1 MDLLT
6 TAESRKRVFKLNLT
20 LTPAQAKIDE
30 SQARFKIV
38 RCGRKFGKTTYAEK
52 KALDWM
58 GPPNS
63 VVWYVSPTIKQG
75 KIIAWSEFK
84 RMIPQEALA
93 KKPNDTD
100 LVITLKN
107 GSQLYLMGADDPDS
121 LRGPA
126 PNGVIFEEAAFIRGE
141 AWHEVVRPNLAPKK
155 APALFIGTPKG
166 FNWFYDLEQ
175 NALKNPE
182 KWAVFHYTIYDNPHI
197 DKQEI
202 EECRKSCDNEA
213 VWRQEYLAQYE
224 SSVGRVFAA
233 LNPDKHN
240 ASLSVPTGKT
250 YRSVDWG
257 MRDNTGALW
266 GNTRILDGKKKLCV
280 YREYADK
287 NLSAPAQAEII
298 KNLTLDSEVVERTAI
313 SHDAAKEDAQMKGL
327 SVIWH
332 FRNAGINPLLPSSR
346 DKKNSRQMIQ
356 ELLRQD
362 RLIVDKNRCPKLWKQ
377 LLTYEWKDTLMEAV
391 DESVECDLVDSLH
404 YLVEMLQFELF
415 MQGRKTEQTH
425 EEKVKEYQREKAELA
440 RPKWKIEPREPLT
453 EFKFDDTPAGYFQ

>member
-6 TAESRKRVFKLNLT
+6 TPETKKKVFKLNLV
-20 LTPAQAKIDE
+20 LTPAQAKIDA
-30 SQARFKIV
+30 SPARFKIV

-52 KALDWM
+52 KALDWL
-58 GPPNS
+58 GKPNS

-84 RMIPQEALA
+84 RMIPPEALG

-126 PNGVIFEEAAFIRGE
+126 PSGVIFEEAAFIRRE

-175 NALKNPE
+175 EALKNPE
-182 KWAVFHYTIYDNPHI
+182 KWGVWHYSIFDNPHI
-197 DKQEI
+197 DRQEI
-202 EECRKSCDNEA
+202 EECRRSCDSTA
-213 VWRQEYLAQYE
+213 VWNQEYMAEYE

-233 LNPDKHN
+233 LNADRH
-240 ASLSVPTGKT
+240 ATSLQTPRGKVF
-250 YRSVDWG
+250 RSVDWG
-257 MRDNTGALW
+257 LRDKTGGLW
-266 GNTRILDGKKKLCV
+266 AMTRMIDGKQKLCV
-280 YREYADK
+280 YREYADN

-298 KNLTLDSEVVERTAI
+298 KNMTGDTEQVERTAI
-313 SHDAAKEDAQMKGL
+313 SHDAAKEDNTKKGL
-327 SVIWH
+327 TVIWH
-332 FRNAGINPLLPSSR
+332 FRQAGINPLIPSSR
-346 DKKNSRQMIQ
+346 DKKHSRQMIID
-356 ELLRQD
+356 LIRQD
-362 RLIVDKNRCPKLWKQ
+362 RLLIDKDRCPKLWKQ
-377 LLTYEWKDTLMEAV
+377 MLTYEWKDTLMESV

-404 YLVEMLQFELF
+404 YMVEMLQFELF
-415 MQGRKTEQTH
+415 MEHAHKEKTH
-425 EEKVKEYQREKAELA
+425 EEKVKEYQVEKANLA
-440 RPKWKIEPREPLT
+440 RPKWKIEDREPLT
-453 EFKFDDTPAGYFQ
+453 AFDFSDSPAGYL